1 MLVKLQSQPG
11 IVKEVTSLASKGYW
25 DACNNVRFVFGYPQ
39 KIGGWTL
46 DTGAITAT
54 LQPTQGQKIPATFW
68 GVARSLYNW
77 LTLAGN
83 NFLGIGT
90 SLKYYVQNGSGGS
103 IYDITPIRLTTTAG
117 AVLFSASV
125 GNNFLTVT
133 VTADGAVSSAFVS
146 FSGAVSLGG
155 NVTSAVLNQEFEILN
170 IIDANNFT
178 VLLPT
183 SVTITASDTGRGGAA
198 VIGYFQPNPASAV
211 YTPTVGWGSGG
222 WGGATVGYTATTAWG
237 QSIAVAP
244 NKTNIQ
250 LWSQSNYGQNLVFNA
265 RGGPIYYWV
274 VAANNATFNLAQQIG
289 PANTNTQDGVAYWQ
303 TDAGVTACPTI
314 ANFVLVSDQSRFVLA
329 FGTDNNGNGAQ
340 DPLLVSWSD
349 QENIT
354 SWNPSPTNQAG
365 NYRLS
370 TGSQIIC
377 AKQIQQQIL
386 VWTDTALYAMQ
397 YLGPPYVWGFQPL
410 GLNIT
415 IAGPNAAVFANNVMY
430 WMGIDKFY
438 MFNGTVSP
446 LPCTIR
452 KYVFNNINLLQAPQF
467 FGGLNAAYNEI
478 WWFYATASSTTI
490 NSYIIYNYVDNT
502 WAYGSMARTAWLYA
516 SLRNSPMAAGY
527 ATDGSNGNIIYHESG
542 VDDGTTTPASAIT
555 SFIQSSDVD
564 IGEGDRYGFVWRI
577 IPDITFNNSTA
588 VSPSVGMTIWPRQN
602 PGTAYNP
609 NATEPSVTGA
619 QSYANATYYEVQ
631 QFTQQINVRVR
642 GRQLAFR
649 VDCNTLGTSWQ
660 LGIPRAEIRSDGRR
674 S

>member
-25 DACNNVRFVFGYPQ
+25 DACNNIRFVYGYPQ

-46 DTGAITAT
+46 DNGAVTEA
-54 LQPTQGQKIPATFW
+54 LQPTQGQAVPAVFW

-83 NFLGIGT
+83 NLLGIGT

-103 IYDITPIRLTTTAG
+103 IYDITPIRLTTAAG
-117 AVLFSASV
+117 AVSFSASV
-125 GNNFLTVT
+125 GLTYLTVT
-133 VTADGAVSSAFVS
+133 ATADGTVPSAFVT
-146 FSGAVSLGG
+146 FSGAIGLGG
-155 NVTSAVLNQEFEILN
+155 NITAAVLNREYEVLAV
-170 IIDANNFT
+170 IDANNFT
-178 VLLPT
+178 VALP
-183 SVTITASDTGRGGAA
+183 SGVTPNASDTGNGGAA
-198 VIGYFQPNPASAV
+198 IVGAFQPNPASAI
-211 YTPTVGWGSGG
+211 YTPTIGWGAGG
-222 WGGATVGYTATTAWG
+222 WGGTTIGYAATTGWA
-237 QSIAVAP
+237 QASSVAP
-244 NKTNIQ
+244 TKTPIQ
-250 LWSQSNYGQNLVFNA
+250 LWSQSSYGQNLIFNA

-274 VAANNATFNLAQQIG
+274 VAANSVTFNLAQQIG
-289 PANTNTQDGVAYWQ
+289 PSNTATQDGVAYWQ
-303 TDAGVTACPTI
+303 TDAGGAACPTI
-314 ANFVLVSDQSRFVLA
+314 ANFVLVSDQSRFVIA

-354 SWNPSPTNQAG
+354 VWYPSPTNQAG

-438 MFNGTVSP
+438 VFNGTVNP
-446 LPCTIR
+446 LPCSIR
-452 KYVFNNINLLQAPQF
+452 KYVFDNINLLQASQF

-478 WWFYATASSTTI
+478 WWFYATANSNTI
-490 NSYIIYNYVDNT
+490 NSYVIYNYVDNT

-527 ATDGSNGNIIYHESG
+527 ATDGVNGNLIYHESG
-542 VDDGTTTPASAIT
+542 VDDGTTTPASPIT

-577 IPDITFNNSTA
+577 IPDITFNYSTA
-588 VSPSVGMTIWPRQN
+588 VNPSVGMTIWPRQN

-609 NATEPSVTGA
+609 NATEPAVTGTQNYVA
-619 QSYANATYYEVQ
+619 TTYYEVQ

-649 VDCNTLGTSWQ
+649 VDCNTLGTQWQ